1 MSFEVDGKQI
11 YNSFMHASEILQR
24 EKDKLNTLNL
34 FPVADRDTGVN
45 MALTIKKTADHLP
58 DIGTPAEILE
68 AAYLNLLEFSHGNS
82 GTILTLFFGGFRKAI
97 PDKNIISGRDLAE
110 AIKNG
115 ADTAFSGIANPMPGT
130 ILSVASRSA
139 EAGMSMLEIT
149 EDTGQIMK
157 RICDEAHA
165 ALMQTPF
172 QNQVLMPYQV
182 VDSGALGFCLVMDGF
197 LSGIAPELHVTP
209 YPALRFPDESDSEE
223 SGSGAAELPYRYCTE
238 FVININA
245 GVDPEILRQE
255 VEPLGDYFVLATS
268 DSLCKVHIH
277 TNIPEKI
284 LSIASK
290 YGTVKSSKVDDMLQQ
305 L

>member
-1 MSFEVDGKQI
+1 
-11 YNSFMHASEILQR
+11 
-24 EKDKLNTLNL
+24 
-34 FPVADRDTGVN
+34 
-45 MALTIKKTADHLP
+45 
-58 DIGTPAEILE
+58 
-68 AAYLNLLEFSHGNS
+68 
-82 GTILTLFFGGFRKAI
+82 
-97 PDKNIISGRDLAE
+97 
-110 AIKNG
+110 
-115 ADTAFSGIANPMPGT
+115 
-130 ILSVASRSA
+130 
-139 EAGMSMLEIT
+139 MLEIT
-149 EDTGQIMK
+149 EDAGQIMK

-197 LSGIAPELHVTP
+197 LSGIAPELDVNP
-209 YPALRFPDESDSEE
+209 YPALRLPAESRSEG
-223 SGSGAAELPYRYCTE
+223 SGSDEAVLPYRYCTE
-238 FVININA
+238 FVMNINA

-277 TNIPEKI
+277 TNIPEKT

-305 L
+305 I